1 MDFGFTEEQQ
11 EVQGLAR
18 RILEDKVTDDLLRE
32 VEARGDD
39 RFDRGLWM
47 ALADAGLLGIG
58 LPETLGGGGYGLIEQ
73 YLVLEEIGRTVA
85 PVPVLA
91 SIVMGAMPIAAFGT
105 DDQQERWVRPA
116 VAGTRILTAALTEPL
131 NRDHQRPTTTARR
144 DGEGW
149 RLDGI
154 KTCVPAAGLA
164 DLILVPATDEDGS
177 VGVYLVDPAQE
188 AVTIT
193 GQHTSNR
200 DLEGYVEL
208 DGATVGSDGRLPDP
222 EDGSSV
228 VEWMVERS
236 TLGLCAVQL
245 GVTERALHATAQYAI
260 NRIQFERPIA
270 TFQAVGHRC
279 ADAYI
284 DVEAIGLTLWQAA
297 WRLSAGLPAGAE
309 VAVAK
314 YWAATGGH
322 RVAHAAVHIHG
333 GMGVATEY
341 FIHRYFIAAKQI
353 EFTLGGAKEQLL
365 RLGARLAAEP
375 V

>member
-1 MDFGFTEEQQ
+1 MDFGFDEEQQ
-11 EVQGLAR
+11 EIQGLAR
-18 RILEDKVTDDLLRE
+18 RMLEDKVTDDLLRE

-39 RFDRGLWM
+39 RFDRRTWT

-58 LPETLGGGGYGLIEQ
+58 LPEKLGGGGFGLIEQ

-105 DDQQERWVRPA
+105 DDQQARWVRSA
-116 VAGTRILTAALTEPL
+116 AEGTKILTAALSEPL

-144 DGEGW
+144 DGAGW

-164 DLILVPATDEDGS
+164 DLILVPATDSDGGA
-177 VGVYLVDPAQE
+177 GVYLVDPSQE

-208 DGATVGSDGRLPDP
+208 DGASVDSDGRLGDP
-222 EDGSSV
+222 ADGSSV
-228 VEWMVERS
+228 IEWMVERS

-245 GVTERALHATAQYAI
+245 GVTERALHDTAQYAI

-341 FIHRYFIAAKQI
+341 SIHRYFIAAKQI

-365 RLGARLAAEP
+365 RLGARLADEP

>member
-1 MDFGFTEEQQ
+1 MAPMST
-11 EVQGLAR
+11 AMAAW
-18 RILEDKVTDDLLRE
+18 VTLR
-32 VEARGDD
+32 
-39 RFDRGLWM
+39 
-47 ALADAGLLGIG
+47 
-58 LPETLGGGGYGLIEQ
+58 T
-73 YLVLEEIGRTVA
+73 
-85 PVPVLA
+85 
-91 SIVMGAMPIAAFGT
+91 
-105 DDQQERWVRPA
+105 
-116 VAGTRILTAALTEPL
+116 
-131 NRDHQRPTTTARR
+131 
-144 DGEGW
+144 
-149 RLDGI
+149 
-154 KTCVPAAGLA
+154 
-164 DLILVPATDEDGS
+164 
-177 VGVYLVDPAQE
+177 
-188 AVTIT
+188 
-193 GQHTSNR
+193 
-200 DLEGYVEL
+200 
-208 DGATVGSDGRLPDP
+208 
-222 EDGSSV
+222 GSSV
-228 VEWMVERS
+228 VDWMVERA

-245 GVTERALHATAQYAI
+245 GVTERALAATASYAI

-341 FIHRYFIAAKQI
+341 SIHRYFIAAKQI

-365 RLGARLAAEP
+365 RLGARLAVEP

>member
-1 MDFGFTEEQQ
+1 MDFGFDEEQQ
-11 EVQGLAR
+11 EVQALAR
-18 RILEDKVTDDLLRE
+18 RILEDKVTESLLRD
-32 VEARGDD
+32 VEARGGD
-39 RFDRGLWM
+39 RFDRDTWT
-47 ALADAGLLGIG
+47 ALSEAGLLGIG
-58 LPETLGGGGYGLIEQ
+58 LPEKLGGGGFGLIEQ
-73 YLVLEEIGRTVA
+73 YLVLEEVGRTVA

-91 SIVMGAMPIAAFGT
+91 SIVMAAMPIAAFGT
-105 DDQQERWVRPA
+105 EDQQERWVRPA
-116 VAGTRILTAALTEPL
+116 ADGTKILTAALTEPL

-144 DGEGW
+144 DGTGW

-164 DLILVPATDEDGS
+164 DLILVPATEDDGT
-177 VGVYLVDPAQE
+177 VGVFLVDPTQSG
-188 AVTIT
+188 VTIT

-200 DLEGYVEL
+200 DLEGYIEL
-208 DGATVGSDGRLPDP
+208 DGAHVDGDGRLGDP
-222 EDGSSV
+222 SDGSSL
-228 VEWMVERS
+228 VEWIMERS
-236 TLGLCAVQL
+236 TLGLCAEQL
-245 GVTERALHATAQYAI
+245 GVTERALRATAQYAI
-260 NRIQFERPIA
+260 TRIQFERPIA

-365 RLGARLAAEP
+365 RLGARLAVEP

>member
-18 RILEDKVTDDLLRE
+18 RILEDKVTDELLRQ
-32 VEARGDD
+32 VEGRGDA
-39 RFDRGLWM
+39 RFDRDTWD
-47 ALADAGLLGIG
+47 ALAEAGLLGIG
-58 LPETLGGGGYGLIEQ
+58 LPEKLGGGGYGLIEQ
-73 YLVLEEIGRTVA
+73 YLVLEEVGRTVA

-105 DDQQERWVRPA
+105 ADQHDRWVRPA
-116 VAGTRILTAALTEPL
+116 VDGSQILTAALTEPL
-131 NRDHQRPTTTARR
+131 NRDHLRPTTTARR
-144 DGEGW
+144 DGTGW

-154 KTCVPAAGLA
+154 KTCVPAASLA
-164 DLILVPATDEDGS
+164 DLILVPATNDDGS
-177 VGVYLVDPAQE
+177 VGVYLVEPGRPQ
-188 AVTIT
+188 VTIT

-208 DGATVGSDGRLPDP
+208 DGAHVDGDGRLADP
-222 EDGSSV
+222 EDGSSL
-228 VEWMVERS
+228 VEWILERA
-236 TLGLCAVQL
+236 TLGLCAIQL
-245 GVTERALHATAQYAI
+245 GVTEQALAATAQYAI
-260 NRIQFERPIA
+260 NRVQFERPIA

-297 WRLSAGLPAGAE
+297 WRLSAGLPSAAE

-341 FIHRYFIAAKQI
+341 PIHRYFIAAKQI
-353 EFTLGGAKEQLL
+353 EFTLGAAKEQLL
-365 RLGARLAAEP
+365 RLGSLLAAEP

>member
-11 EVQGLAR
+11 DVQALAR
-18 RILEDKVTDDLLRE
+18 RILEDKVTDELLRE
-32 VEARGDD
+32 TEARGDD
-39 RFDRGLWM
+39 RFDRDTWS
-47 ALADAGLLGIG
+47 ALAEAGLLGIG
-58 LPETLGGGGYGLIEQ
+58 LPEAVGGGGYGLIEQ
-73 YLVLEEIGRTVA
+73 YLVLEEVGRTVA

-91 SIVMGAMPIAAFGT
+91 SIVMAAMPLAAFGT
-105 DDQQERWVRPA
+105 GEQHERWVRPA
-116 VAGTRILTAALTEPL
+116 AEGTKILTAALSEPL
-131 NRDHQRPTTTARR
+131 NRDHLRPTTTARR
-144 DGEGW
+144 DGTGW

-154 KTCVPAAGLA
+154 KTCVPAATLA
-164 DLILVPATDEDGS
+164 DLILVPATEDDGT
-177 VGVYLVDPAQE
+177 VGVFLVEPGQP

-208 DGATVGSDGRLPDP
+208 DGAHVDSDGRLGDP
-222 EDGSSV
+222 SDGSSL
-228 VEWMVERS
+228 VEWIVERA

-245 GVTERALHATAQYAI
+245 GVTERALAATAQYAI
-260 NRIQFERPIA
+260 SRIQFERPIA

>member
-39 RFDRGLWM
+39 RFDRDTWS
-47 ALADAGLLGIG
+47 ALAEAGLLGIG
-58 LPETLGGGGYGLIEQ
+58 LPEKFGGGGFGLIEQ

-105 DDQQERWVRPA
+105 PDQQERWVRPA
-116 VAGTRILTAALTEPL
+116 IDGGKILTAALTEPL
-131 NRDHQRPTTTARR
+131 NRDHLRPTTTARQ
-144 DGEGW
+144 DGTGW

-154 KTCVPAAGLA
+154 KTCVPAATLA
-164 DLILVPATDEDGS
+164 DLILVPATEDDGT
-177 VGVYLVDPAQE
+177 VGVFLVEPGQS
-188 AVTIT
+188 AVTTT

-200 DLEGYVEL
+200 DIEGYIEL
-208 DGATVGSDGRLPDP
+208 DGARVEHDGRLADP
-222 EDGSSV
+222 TDGSSL
-228 VEWMVERS
+228 VEWILERS

-245 GVTERALHATAQYAI
+245 GVTERALRATAQYAI
-260 NRIQFERPIA
+260 TRVQFERPIA

-284 DVEAIGLTLWQAA
+284 DVEGIGLTLWQAA

-314 YWAATGGH
+314 YWAASGGH

-341 FIHRYFIAAKQI
+341 SIHRYFIAAKQI